1 MPCEARPL
9 PAVRQGLE
17 IWERRCNEVPRMRK
31 IPEVE
36 YAKALMTEAHEWSLW
51 RWLLEK
57 KKVRQAADDA
67 NAALKTAEEKVIA
80 AWNDEMKRAYAGLS
94 ADSGRKRK
102 PQPAPVDPE
111 VLQTVKRIKEGLD
124 EAERVRLEAE
134 DIFDEADRRMSTDMA
149 RDGTLVAVEAWTL
162 REKAIRK
169 AEAASRKA
177 SEA

>member
-1 MPCEARPL
+1 
-9 PAVRQGLE
+9 
-17 IWERRCNEVPRMRK
+17 MRK

-57 KKVRQAADDA
+57 RKVRQAADDA
-67 NAALKTAEEKVIA
+67 NAALKAAEEKVIA
-80 AWNDEMKRAYAGLS
+80 AWNDEMKRAYAELG
-94 ADSGRKRK
+94 AQESGRKRK

-111 VLQTVKRIKEGLD
+111 VMLTVRRIKEALD
-124 EAERVRLEAE
+124 EAERVRLDAE
-134 DIFDEADRRMSTDMA
+134 DIFDEADRRLSADMA
-149 RDGTLVAVEAWTL
+149 REGTLVAIQAWTL

-177 SEA
+177 SAG